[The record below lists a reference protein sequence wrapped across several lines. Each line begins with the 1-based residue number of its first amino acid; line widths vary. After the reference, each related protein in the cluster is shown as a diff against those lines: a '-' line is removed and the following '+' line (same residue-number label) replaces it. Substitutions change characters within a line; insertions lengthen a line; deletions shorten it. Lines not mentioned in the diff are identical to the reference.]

1 MKKYKSIILGVILAS
16 ITACK
21 RDSIVEP
28 DERQQSVQ
36 TPFTG
41 VVFRQLKTDSTSLY
55 NYGVHRI
62 IAPGVVDSLLPLH
75 AWIGQSNNIV
85 DSFAVAFQSGDSVA
99 IGAYKQN
106 NEPFIEP
113 QSQNLN
119 FKIRTKVYINGNKV
133 KDTTSIGGQYWWKLP

>member
-1 MKKYKSIILGVILAS
+1 MKKYKLIILGAMLAS

-21 RDSIVEP
+21 RDSALEP
-28 DERQQSVQ
+28 EDRQENVQ

-41 VVFRQLKTDSTSLY
+41 VVFRQIKADSTSLY
-55 NYGVHRI
+55 TYGVHRI
-62 IAPGVVDSLLPLH
+62 TAPGVVDSLLPLH

-85 DSFAVAFQSGDSVA
+85 DSFAVSFQSGDSLA
-99 IGAYKQN
+99 IGAYKPN

-119 FKIRTKVYINGNKV
+119 FKIRTKVYLNGNKV
-133 KDTTSIGGQYWWKLP
+133 KDTTSIGGQYWWRLP